1 MKIKLFFSLA
11 LCSLMACNSPK
22 PLPVP
27 EPQLVEVLTDIH
39 YAEALTE
46 PESQVAKD
54 TLLSK
59 YYAEILQKHAIPRPD
74 FDSCITYLSRD
85 PEQMKKIYSQVMKNV
100 TIRDTAQKH

>member
-1 MKIKLFFSLA
+1 MKIKLFFFFA
-11 LCSLMACNSPK
+11 LCSLVACNPTT

-54 TLLSK
+54 TLLRK
-59 YYAEILQKHAIPRPD
+59 YYAEILQKHAVKRPD
-74 FDSCITYLSRD
+74 FDSCIVYLSRD
-85 PEQMKKIYSQVMKNV
+85 PEQMKKIYSQVMKNIMV
-100 TIRDTAQKH
+100 RDTAQKH